1 VVCGGIHEGIL
12 MAVTFLAEYESTW
25 NDTTTP
31 KTSSI
36 TTAPGDAL
44 VALGLSEA
52 GTNTALTTPTG
63 GTGLTW
69 TLRQS
74 DVASFEGAWLWTAIA
89 TTAETFTFSLA
100 RGVNARQWGFNV
112 LKFGGVSAI
121 GASNK
126 ATFNP
131 GTPSVALTTTQ
142 ANSAIVVGIAD
153 TSAKDGASRVW
164 LTSAGAFTEQTYAF
178 SSTIY
183 TAYAGWYSN
192 VGAVG
197 SKTVGLSAPT
207 SQTAG
212 ILAVELKAFP
222 DPIGRRVSKRQAMN
236 RSYLR

>member
-1 VVCGGIHEGIL
+1 
-12 MAVTFLAEYESTW
+12 MAIALVSEYECAAW
-25 NDTTTP
+25 NTTTTP
-31 KTSSI
+31 QTTSV
-36 TTAPGDAL
+36 TTAVGDTL
-44 VALGLSEA
+44 VAIGLSEA

-74 DVASFEGAWLWTAIA
+74 DVASFEGAWLWTAPA
-89 TTAETFTFSLA
+89 VTAETFTFSLA
-100 RGVNARQWGFNV
+100 RGATARQWGFNV
-112 LKFGGVSAI
+112 LRYTGVSAV

-131 GTPSVALTTTQ
+131 GTPTVVLTTTQ
-142 ANSAIVVGIAD
+142 ANSAIVLGIAD

-164 LTSAGAFTEQTYAF
+164 LTSAGSFTEQSYAF

-183 TAYAGWYSN
+183 TAYVGWHPN

-212 ILAVELKAFP
+212 ILAVELKGFP
-222 DPIGRRVSKRQAMN
+222 DPIGHRVSTQQAVN